1 MNWSKKMIACATLV
15 IALFTVTSTFAQGGR
30 MMGDTAAMRQRM
42 EARLAKMKTDLNL
55 TQVQADS
62 MRAISTEFGAKRRDV
77 FMDPANQGLSREER
91 MAKMQPL
98 TDAMNARIQAVL
110 GADLFKKYQDWEQ
123 QNRPQRPGGGGGNR

>member
-1 MNWSKKMIACATLV
+1 MIACATLV